1 MIKIHFAYNLHK
13 LVAIIFI
20 IVLFFVAFYNGIVVR
35 HYTIKTK
42 KILSGSLIRIALV
55 SDLHCK
61 IYGKNQNYI
70 KKKIEAQNPDI
81 IVLAGDIVDDNAPIE
96 GAELFIKAIK
106 DIAPIYYVTGNHE
119 IRRGEVNKIKDLLRL
134 YGINVLEKTSQKV
147 NIKGVNLIISGVDD
161 PNIAYYEGHGA
172 NWHKEAYNSF
182 SNLQEIEGY
191 KILVSHRPEKV
202 DLYKNLP
209 FDLVL
214 SGHSHGGQIRIPFLL
229 NGLYAP
235 QQGLFPKY
243 AGGMYAFDDF
253 TLVVSRG
260 VYNSLFLPRIFNPPE
275 IVVIDIEGIRR

>member
-42 KILSGSLIRIALV
+42 KILSGSLIRIVLV

-106 DIAPIYYVTGNHE
+106 DIAPISCN
-119 IRRGEVNKIKDLLRL
+119 IPAKKICPL
-134 YGINVLEKTSQKV
+134 Y
-147 NIKGVNLIISGVDD
+147 SGS
-161 PNIAYYEGHGA
+161 ICCAI
-172 NWHKEAYNSF
+172 F
-182 SNLQEIEGY
+182 SD
-191 KILVSHRPEKV
+191 SR
-202 DLYKNLP
+202 
-209 FDLVL
+209 
-214 SGHSHGGQIRIPFLL
+214 
-229 NGLYAP
+229 A
-235 QQGLFPKY
+235 
-243 AGGMYAFDDF
+243 
-253 TLVVSRG
+253 TLHAW
-260 VYNSLFLPRIFNPPE
+260 
-275 IVVIDIEGIRR
+275 